1 MINREKIDDLFRFL
15 LAGVSA
21 PADDR
26 QVRVDQSRQLLS
38 AFNRIDDSQLRQE
51 LLVLIEIVSNM
62 PELLQQKR
70 EGWIATQPAQIH

>member
-38 AFNRIDDSQLRQE
+38 AFNRINDSQLRQE
-51 LLVLIEIVSNM
+51 LLVLIEIVSDM
-62 PELLQQKR
+62 PELLQRKR
-70 EGWIATQPAQIH
+70 DGLAIAQAAQIH

>member
-51 LLVLIEIVSNM
+51 LLVLIEIVSTM
-62 PELLQQKR
+62 PELLQRKG
-70 EGWIATQPAQIH
+70 EGLAIPHVPGP

>member
-62 PELLQQKR
+62 PELLQRKR
-70 EGWIATQPAQIH
+70 EGWVTTQPAQIH

>member
-1 MINREKIDDLFRFL
+1 L

-38 AFNRIDDSQLRQE
+38 AFNRIEDSQLRQE
-51 LLVLIEIVSNM
+51 LLVLIEIVSTM
-62 PELLQQKR
+62 PELLQRKR
-70 EGWIATQPAQIH
+70 KPLAITQAAQVH

>member
-38 AFNRIDDSQLRQE
+38 AFNRINDSQLRQE
-51 LLVLIEIVSNM
+51 LLVLIEIVSSM
-62 PELLQQKR
+62 PEPLQR
-70 EGWIATQPAQIH
+70 NRDTLAIAQAAQFH

>member
-51 LLVLIEIVSNM
+51 LLVLIEIVSTM
-62 PELLQQKR
+62 PELLQRKG
-70 EGWIATQPAQIH
+70 EGLAITHAAQIH

>member
-21 PADDR
+21 PVDDR

-38 AFNRIDDSQLRQE
+38 AFNRIDDTQLRQE
-51 LLVLIEIVSNM
+51 LLVLIEIVSSM
-62 PELLQQKR
+62 PELLQRKR
-70 EGWIATQPAQIH
+70 EPLAITQAAQIH

>member
-38 AFNRIDDSQLRQE
+38 AFNRINDSQLRQE

-62 PELLQQKR
+62 PELLQRKR
-70 EGWIATQPAQIH
+70 DNLAITQAAQVH

>member
-1 MINREKIDDLFRFL
+1 MVNREKLDDLFRFL

-38 AFNRIDDSQLRQE
+38 AYNRINDSQLRQE
-51 LLVLIEIVSNM
+51 LLVLIEIVSTM
-62 PELLQQKR
+62 PELLQRKHD
-70 EGWIATQPAQIH
+70 GLTITQAAQIH

>member
-1 MINREKIDDLFRFL
+1 MINREKIDDVFRFL

-38 AFNRIDDSQLRQE
+38 AFNRINDSQLRQE
-51 LLVLIEIVSNM
+51 LLVLIEIVSSM
-62 PELLQQKR
+62 PELLQGKR
-70 EGWIATQPAQIH
+70 DSLAIAQAAQFH

>member
-38 AFNRIDDSQLRQE
+38 AYNRINDSQLRQE
-51 LLVLIEIVSNM
+51 LLVLIEIVSTM
-62 PELLQQKR
+62 PELLQRKS
-70 EGWIATQPAQIH
+70 EPLAITQAAQIH